1 MKTILVLTDFSQPAY
16 NAAAYA
22 LQLAKYRKAD
32 IELAHAFK
40 VQAACSSVP
49 LLIYPYPIADIPLF

>member
-40 VQAACSSVP
+40 VPAEAVRF
-49 LLIYPYPIADIPLF
+49 PY